1 MSSERPTPPA
11 ASPPGA
17 ARPDAPERRDA
28 LRAIAGLGLA
38 VAGCGGGGEIAGVGT
53 GGTGQ
58 IAYASG
64 TVSGFGSVIVNGV
77 KFEDRDAQVSD
88 DAGSPRALA
97 ALAIGM
103 LVEIEGR
110 IADDGATGTAD
121 RIRIASELCGGI
133 DSIDAAAGRFT
144 VMGTTVQTGAATVFP
159 DVRGLA
165 GLALGT
171 TVEVHGFVDVGASL
185 LRATRIDVPPAS
197 AAPSPCKL
205 RGTIIA
211 RDGDGDGSIRIG
223 GLQIDPRSAKV
234 SNGTVGGLQ
243 VGQTVRLEGTTP
255 PRSGTWRPDELAV
268 LAGPGAAVGIHTRLE
283 GTITS
288 FRSLADLQVAGV
300 PVDASGATLTDG
312 LRASALRDGRR
323 VRVIGVTAAGGR
335 VIASSLQPRDDDAV
349 DGSGDDLAR
358 FEGTIL
364 RFGSL
369 ADFEVRDR
377 VGRRFTVD
385 GSRATLRAGTTVA
398 DLRQGAALTVEGRR
412 GTPFAATSLR
422 IGRHAED

>member
-1 MSSERPTPPA
+1 MSIERPLPTA
-11 ASPPGA
+11 ASPAGD
-17 ARPDAPERRDA
+17 ARPDAPDRRDA

-38 VAGCGGGGEIAGVGT
+38 VAGCGGGGELAGVGT

-77 KFEDRDAQVSD
+77 KFDDRDARVSD
-88 DAGSPRALA
+88 DAGRPRTLGE
-97 ALAIGM
+97 LAIGM
-103 LVEIEGR
+103 LVEIDGR
-110 IADDGATGTAD
+110 IADDGVTGTAD
-121 RIRIASELCGGI
+121 RVRIASELCGTI
-133 DSIDAAAGRFT
+133 DSIDAATGRFG
-144 VMGTTVQTGAATVFP
+144 VMGTTVQTGTATVFP

-165 GLALGT
+165 GLALGA

-185 LRATRIDVPPAS
+185 LRAARIDIPPAS
-197 AAPSPCKL
+197 ETPSPCKL

-211 RDGDGDGSIRIG
+211 RDGDGTFRVG
-223 GLQIDPRSAKV
+223 GLQIDPRGAKV

-243 VGQTVRLEGTTP
+243 VGQAVRLEGTTP

-268 LAGPGAAVGIHTRLE
+268 LAGAGAAVGIHARLE

-312 LRASALRDGRR
+312 LRPSQLRDGRR
-323 VRVIGVTAAGGR
+323 VRVTGVTAAGGR
-335 VIASSLQPRDDDAV
+335 VIASSLQPRDDDGI
-349 DGSGDDLAR
+349 DGSGDDLSR

-377 VGRRFTVD
+377 AGRRFTVD
-385 GSRATLRAGTTVA
+385 GSKATLGAGMTA
-398 DLRQGAALTVEGRR
+398 GDLRQGAPLAVEGRR
-412 GTPFAATSLR
+412 GTPFVATSLR
-422 IGRHAED
+422 LGRRADD

>member
-11 ASPPGA
+11 ASPAGA
-17 ARPDAPERRDA
+17 ARPDAPDRREA

-38 VAGCGGGGEIAGVGT
+38 VAGCGGGGELAGVGT

-64 TVSGFGSVIVNGV
+64 AVAGFGSVIVNGV
-77 KFEDRDAQVSD
+77 KFDDRDAQVSD
-88 DAGSPRALA
+88 DAGRPRVLA

-110 IADDGATGTAD
+110 IADDGVTGTAD
-121 RIRIASELCGGI
+121 RIRIASELCGEI
-133 DSIDAAAGRFT
+133 DSIDPAAGRFT
-144 VMGTTVQTGAATVFP
+144 VMGTTVQTGGATVFP

-171 TVEVHGFVDVGASL
+171 TVEVHGFVDVGALL

-205 RGTIIA
+205 RGTIVT
-211 RDGDGDGSIRIG
+211 RDGDGSFRIG
-223 GLQIDPRSAKV
+223 GLQIDPRNAKV

-268 LAGPGAAVGIHTRLE
+268 LAGPGAAVGIRIRLE

-300 PVDASGATLTDG
+300 PVDASGAMLTDG
-312 LRASALRDGRR
+312 LRASQLRDGRR
-323 VRVIGVTAAGGR
+323 VRVTGVTAAGGR

-385 GSRATLRAGTTVA
+385 GSKATLRAGATAA
-398 DLRQGAALTVEGRR
+398 DLRQGTALTVEGRR
-412 GTPFAATSLR
+412 GTPFVATSLR
-422 IGRHAED
+422 LGGLAEN